1 VNSTFISG
9 TTAAAI
15 YEMEGGKFRTVVSD
29 GMWAAYRRSLEMG
42 GNNSNVGPGR
52 FNSNAGH
59 SRGSGV

>member
-1 VNSTFISG
+1 
-9 TTAAAI
+9 
-15 YEMEGGKFRTVVSD
+15 MEGGKFRTVVSD